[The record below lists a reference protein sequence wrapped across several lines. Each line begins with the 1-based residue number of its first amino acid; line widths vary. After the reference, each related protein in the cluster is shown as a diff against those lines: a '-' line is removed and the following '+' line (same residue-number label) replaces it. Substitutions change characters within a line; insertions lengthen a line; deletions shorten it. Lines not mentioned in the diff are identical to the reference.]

1 MARKSPAL
9 KWLDRLFST
18 QGLRGPALTLLS
30 GSGIVMVIGLLAL
43 GAISRV
49 YEPEEIGIGR
59 HFVSVVAVL
68 GAVIS
73 LRYEDALMLPRKD
86 EDAAVLIWL
95 SAVVMLLSTTLLTVL
110 TIWSSEIASIFN
122 FPGVGPYLPLVPLTL
137 VCMRSGKIAEFWL
150 VRKRAFRH
158 ISAGHVSLTASMVVG
173 RLGAGVPPINANEA
187 GHIGG
192 FIFGHVIAS
201 GYFVW
206 LAFRRS
212 AAAIRAAF
220 GWRRMQQA
228 AVRYRRFAL
237 FSTPSA
243 AIGTLMGHLTILLIP
258 FFFATDVAE
267 NALGFYAMVLAAIG
281 NPMSYVGR
289 SVAHPFFVIAAEE
302 QFAGNLSRIT
312 SLVHRRLIMIGLFPV
327 LAVMLAGPDFF
338 ELWLGT
344 SFRQAGIYAAYIAAW
359 LVLSSTVSPLT
370 RVYDVTEQQRLDFM
384 MALLLLTSLSAA
396 WILGGLSGSI
406 DVMLIAGGIT
416 GAVVRGL
423 QLVVILRLARVPW
436 REGIAPYRDFFVLA
450 LPGLALIG
458 AALLFENKW
467 ITTGAL
473 ILGAVCYFGLAAWKE
488 QLFKTFLSN
497 QAPGDEA

>member
-1 MARKSPAL
+1 MARNSSTL

-30 GSGIVMVIGLLAL
+30 GSGIVMVIGYAAL
-43 GAISRV
+43 VIISRL
-49 YEPEEIGIGR
+49 YLPAEIGIGKY
-59 HFVSVVAVL
+59 FVTMLTFV
-68 GAVIS
+68 GAVAS

-95 SAVVMLLSTTLLTVL
+95 SAAVMFLTAILLTVL
-110 TIWSSEIASIFN
+110 AIWSTEIARFLD
-122 FPGVGPYLPLVPLTL
+122 FPAIAPYLPLVPLTL

-158 ISAGHVSLTASMVVG
+158 ISAGHVNLTASMVVG
-173 RLGAGVPPINANEA
+173 RIGAGAPPINANEA

-192 FIFGHVIAS
+192 FIFGHVVAS
-201 GYFVW
+201 SFFIW
-206 LAFRRS
+206 LAIRRS

-220 GWRRMQQA
+220 DWRRMRQA

-243 AIGTLMGHLTILLIP
+243 AIGTLMGHLIVLLIP
-258 FFFATDVAE
+258 FFFAGD
-267 NALGFYAMVLAAIG
+267 NAQTIIGLYTMVLAAIA

-289 SVAHPFFVIAAEE
+289 SVAHPFFVSAAEA
-302 QFAGNLSRIT
+302 QVAGNLSRIT

-344 SFRQAGIYAAYIAAW
+344 PWRQSGIYAIYLSAW
-359 LVLSSTVSPLT
+359 LVLSSAVSPLT
-370 RVYDVTEQQRLDFM
+370 RVYDVTEHQRLDFL
-384 MALLLLTSLSAA
+384 MALLLLICLSTAF
-396 WILGGLSGSI
+396 ILGGLSGNI
-406 DVMLIAGGIT
+406 DAMLIAVGIT

-423 QLVVILRLARVPW
+423 QLIVILRLAGVPW
-436 REGIAPYRDFFVLA
+436 REGIAPYRDFFLLA
-450 LPGLALIG
+450 IPGLALIG
-458 AALLFENKW
+458 VVLPFGNKW

-473 ILGAVCYFGLAAWKE
+473 ILGAVCYFGLAGRKE
-488 QLFKTFLSN
+488 KLFGAFSSN
-497 QAPGDEA
+497 QATGDEA

>member
-1 MARKSPAL
+1 MARKSPTL
-9 KWLDRLFST
+9 KWLDHLFSK

-30 GSGIVMVIGLLAL
+30 GSGIVMVIGFLAL

-95 SAVVMLLSTTLLTVL
+95 SAAVMLLSTTLLAVL
-110 TIWSSEIASIFN
+110 AIWSNEIASFFN

-137 VCMRSGKIAEFWL
+137 LCMRSGKIAEFWL
-150 VRKRAFRH
+150 VRKRSFRQ

-173 RLGAGVPPINANEA
+173 RLGAGAPPINANEA

-192 FIFGHVIAS
+192 FIIGHVVAS
-201 GYFVW
+201 GYFIW
-206 LAFRRS
+206 LAIRRS
-212 AAAIRAAF
+212 AAVFRAAF

-243 AIGTLMGHLTILLIP
+243 AIGTLMGHLIVLLIP
-258 FFFATDVAE
+258 YFFAADNSQTII
-267 NALGFYAMVLAAIG
+267 GFYAMVVAAIA

-327 LAVMLAGPDFF
+327 LAIMLAGPDFF

-344 SFRQAGIYAAYIAAW
+344 PYRPAGIYAIYLSAW
-359 LVLSSTVSPLT
+359 FVLSSTVSPLT
-370 RVYDVTEQQRLDFM
+370 RVFDVTEHQRLDFL
-384 MALLLLTSLSAA
+384 MALLLLVCLSGAL
-396 WILGGLSGSI
+396 ILGGLSGSI
-406 DVMLIAGGIT
+406 EAMLIAGGIT

-423 QLVVILRLARVPW
+423 QLIVILRLAGVPW
-436 REGIAPYRDFFVLA
+436 REGIAPYRDFFLLA

-458 AALLFENKW
+458 VFLPFDNKW

-488 QLFKTFLSN
+488 KLFGTLFPN
-497 QAPGDEA
+497 QTPDDEA

>member
-1 MARKSPAL
+1 MARNSSTL
-9 KWLDRLFST
+9 KWLDHLFST
-18 QGLRGPALTLLS
+18 EGLRGPVLTLLS
-30 GSGIVMVIGLLAL
+30 GTGIVMVIGYSAL
-43 GAISRV
+43 GVISRF
-49 YEPEEIGIGR
+49 YLPAEIGIGKY
-59 HFVSVVAVL
+59 FVTVL
-68 GAVIS
+68 TLVGAVAS

-95 SAVVMLLSTTLLTVL
+95 STAVMLVAAVLLTVL
-110 TIWSSEIASIFN
+110 APWSTEIAHFLD
-122 FPGVGPYLPLVPLTL
+122 FPAIAPYLPLVPLAL

-158 ISAGHVSLTASMVVG
+158 ISAGHVTLTSSMVVG
-173 RLGAGVPPINANEA
+173 RIGAGAPPINANEA

-201 GYFVW
+201 GFFIW

-212 AAAIRAAF
+212 AAVIRAAF

-243 AIGTLMGHLTILLIP
+243 AISAIMQHLTILLIP

-267 NALGFYAMVLAAIG
+267 NAIGFYGMAFAAIG
-281 NPMSYVGR
+281 IPISFVAR
-289 SVAHPFFVIAAEE
+289 SVAHPFFVSAAEA
-302 QFAGNLSRIT
+302 QLAGNLSQIS

-344 SFRQAGIYAAYIAAW
+344 PYRQSGIYATYIAAW

-370 RVYDVTEQQRLDFM
+370 RVYDVTEHQRLDFL
-384 MALLLLTSLSAA
+384 MALLLLICLSAA
-396 WILGGLSGSI
+396 WILGGLSGSVDI
-406 DVMLIAGGIT
+406 MLIAGGIT

-423 QLVVILRLARVPW
+423 QLVVILRLAGVPW
-436 REGIAPYRDFFVLA
+436 REGIAPYRDFLLLS
-450 LPGLALIG
+450 LPGLALVG
-458 AALLFENKW
+458 AALPLDNKW

-473 ILGAVCYFGLAAWKE
+473 VLAAACYFGLAAWKE
-488 QLFKTFLSN
+488 QLFKAFSPNHT
-497 QAPGDEA
+497 PGDEV

>member
-1 MARKSPAL
+1 MARKSTTL
-9 KWLDRLFST
+9 NWLDQLFST
-18 QGLRGPALTLLS
+18 QGLRGPVLTLLS
-30 GSGIVMVIGLLAL
+30 GAGIVMVIGYSAL
-43 GAISRV
+43 GIISRL
-49 YEPEEIGIGR
+49 YLPAEIGIGKY
-59 HFVSVVAVL
+59 FVTMLTLV
-68 GAVIS
+68 GAVAS
-73 LRYEDALMLPRKD
+73 LRYEDALMLPKKD

-95 SAVVMLLSTTLLTVL
+95 SAAVMLLTAILLTVL
-110 TIWSSEIASIFN
+110 AIWSTEIARFLD
-122 FPGVGPYLPLVPLTL
+122 FPAIAPYLPLVPLTL

-158 ISAGHVSLTASMVVG
+158 ISAGHVNLTASMVVG
-173 RLGAGVPPINANEA
+173 RIGAGAPPINANEA

-201 GYFVW
+201 SFFIW

-220 GWRRMQQA
+220 GWRRMRHA
-228 AVRYRRFAL
+228 AARYRRFAL

-243 AIGTLMGHLTILLIP
+243 AIGAITGHLTIVLIP

-267 NALGFYAMVLAAIG
+267 NALGFYGMALAAIG
-281 NPMSYVGR
+281 IPISYIAR
-289 SVAHPFFVIAAEE
+289 SVAHPFFVSAAEA
-302 QFAGNLSRIT
+302 QLVGSLSRIT
-312 SLVHRRLIMIGLFPV
+312 SVVHRRLIMIGLFPV

-458 AALLFENKW
+458 AALLLENKW

-473 ILGAVCYFGLAAWKE
+473 ILGAVCYFGLAAWRE
-488 QLFKTFLSN
+488 QFFKTLLSN
-497 QAPGDEA
+497 QAPGDKA

>member
-9 KWLDRLFST
+9 KWLDRLFSK

-30 GSGIVMVIGLLAL
+30 GSGIVMVIGSLAL

-86 EDAAVLIWL
+86 EDAAVLVWL
-95 SAVVMLLSTTLLTVL
+95 SAAVMLLSTTLLTIP
-110 TIWSSEIASIFN
+110 TIWSIEIARFFN

-173 RLGAGVPPINANEA
+173 RLGAGAPPINANEA

-243 AIGTLMGHLTILLIP
+243 AIGTLMGHLIVLLIP
-258 FFFATDVAE
+258 FFFAGD
-267 NALGFYAMVLAAIG
+267 NAQTIIGFYAMVLAAIA

-344 SFRQAGIYAAYIAAW
+344 PWRQSGIYAIYLSAW
-359 LVLSSTVSPLT
+359 LVLSSAVSPLT
-370 RVYDVTEQQRLDFM
+370 RVYDVTEHQRLDFL
-384 MALLLLTSLSAA
+384 MALLLLICLFTAF
-396 WILGGLSGSI
+396 ILGGLSGNI
-406 DVMLIAGGIT
+406 DVMLIAVGIT

-423 QLVVILRLARVPW
+423 QLIVILRLAGVPW
-436 REGIAPYRDFFVLA
+436 REGIAPYRDFLLLA

-458 AALLFENKW
+458 VVLPFGNKW

-473 ILGAVCYFGLAAWKE
+473 IVGTACYFGLAAWKE
-488 QLFKTFLSN
+488 KLFGTFFSN

>member
-1 MARKSPAL
+1 MARKSPTL
-9 KWLDRLFST
+9 KWLDHLFST

-59 HFVSVVAVL
+59 HFVSVVVVL

-95 SAVVMLLSTTLLTVL
+95 SAAVMLLSTTLLTVL
-110 TIWSSEIASIFN
+110 TIWSIEIATFFN

-173 RLGAGVPPINANEA
+173 RLGAGAPPINANEA

-220 GWRRMQQA
+220 GWRSMQQA

-237 FSTPSA
+237 FSTPAA
-243 AIGTLMGHLTILLIP
+243 AIGTLMGHLVVLLIP
-258 FFFATDVAE
+258 YFFAANNAE
-267 NALGFYAMVLAAIG
+267 IIIGFYAMVLAAIG

-344 SFRQAGIYAAYIAAW
+344 PWRQSGIYAIYLSAW
-359 LVLSSTVSPLT
+359 LVLSSAVSPLT
-370 RVYDVTEQQRLDFM
+370 RVYDVTEHQRLDFL
-384 MALLLLTSLSAA
+384 MALLLLVCLSSAF
-396 WILGGLSGSI
+396 ILGGLSGSI
-406 DVMLIAGGIT
+406 DAMLIAVGIT

-423 QLVVILRLARVPW
+423 QLIVILRLAGVPW
-436 REGIAPYRDFFVLA
+436 REGIAPYRDFFLLA

-458 AALLFENKW
+458 VVLPFGNKW

-473 ILGAVCYFGLAAWKE
+473 IVGAACYFGLAARNE
-488 QLFKTFLSN
+488 NLFGTFFSN
-497 QAPGDEA
+497 KALGDEA

>member
-1 MARKSPAL
+1 MARKSSTL
-9 KWLDRLFST
+9 KWLDHLFST
-18 QGLRGPALTLLS
+18 EGLRGPVLTLLS
-30 GSGIVMVIGLLAL
+30 GTGIVMVMGILAL

-49 YEPEEIGIGR
+49 YSESEIGIGKY
-59 HFVSVVAVL
+59 FVSILTLV
-68 GAVIS
+68 GAVAS

-95 SAVVMLLSTTLLTVL
+95 STAVMLLAASLLTVSA
-110 TIWSSEIASIFN
+110 IWSTEIARFLD
-122 FPGVGPYLPLVPLTL
+122 FPAIAPYLPLVPLTL

-158 ISAGHVSLTASMVVG
+158 ISAGHVTLTSSMIVG
-173 RLGAGVPPINANEA
+173 RIGAGAPPINANEA

-201 GYFVW
+201 GFYIW
-206 LAFRRS
+206 LALRRS
-212 AAAIRAAF
+212 AAVIRAAF

-243 AIGTLMGHLTILLIP
+243 AIGATMGNLTTLLIP

-267 NALGFYAMVLAAIG
+267 IEIGLYGMALAAIG
-281 NPMSYVGR
+281 MPISYVAR
-289 SVAHPFFVIAAEE
+289 SVAHPFFVSAAEA
-302 QFAGNLSRIT
+302 QLAGNLTHIT

-344 SFRQAGIYAAYIAAW
+344 DWRQSGIYAAYIATW

-370 RVYDVTEQQRLDFM
+370 RVYDVTERQRLDFL
-384 MALLLLTSLSAA
+384 MALLLLTCLSAA

-406 DVMLIAGGIT
+406 DIMLIAGGIT

-423 QLVVILRLARVPW
+423 QLVVILRLAKVPW
-436 REGIAPYRDFFVLA
+436 REGIAPYRDFFLLA
-450 LPGLALIG
+450 LPGLTLIG
-458 AALLFENKW
+458 TALPFDNKW

-473 ILGAVCYFGLAAWKE
+473 VLGAACYFGLAAWKE
-488 QLFKTFLSN
+488 QLFKTFLPN
-497 QAPGDEA
+497 QTPGNET